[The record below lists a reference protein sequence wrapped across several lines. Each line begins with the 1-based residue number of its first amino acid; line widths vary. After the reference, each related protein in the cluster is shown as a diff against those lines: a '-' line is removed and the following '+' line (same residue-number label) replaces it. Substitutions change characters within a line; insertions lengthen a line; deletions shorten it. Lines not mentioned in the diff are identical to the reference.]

1 MNNENNKEEKLTGI
15 LPKRLVLFRTG
26 KVLCWFGIGI
36 LFISI
41 LLLMLVK
48 KQVLT
53 FFNNTSLLIS
63 GLLYLALFGIL
74 LLVISLLIKKLFL
87 KKAPFD
93 DWIMTVARKYLST
106 EVIFYDSKYIY
117 VEYDRNEKE
126 ADKHDFV
133 TNLTDLSDHY
143 SYFFVETY
151 IDDGFIQVKCEKKE
165 VIQSMATLD
174 QDKDDL
180 YWNLIPMGLA
190 VNTETRKVSPIGWYL
205 NDNNKN
211 KEFVDSIASTS
222 LAVSGSTGC
231 IGSNEIVKINGELV

>member
-1 MNNENNKEEKLTGI
+1 MKERQEEEKLTGI

-26 KVLCWFGIGI
+26 RVLSWFGVGI
-36 LFISI
+36 IFISI
-41 LLLMLVK
+41 LLLILIK
-48 KQVLT
+48 KRIFT
-53 FFNNTSLLIS
+53 FFNDPSLLIML
-63 GLLYLALFGIL
+63 LLYFLAFGVALIAL
-74 LLVISLLIKKLFL
+74 SILIKVLFL

-117 VEYDRNEKE
+117 VEYDRNVKE

-143 SYFFVETY
+143 SYFFVEAY

-165 VIQSMATLD
+165 VIPSMATLD

-190 VNTETRKVSPIGWYL
+190 INTETRKVSPIGWYL

-211 KEFVDSIASTS
+211 KEFVDSVPSTS
-222 LAVSGSTGC
+222 CAISGSTGC
-231 IGSNEIVKINGELV
+231 LSKNDLIKVYGELE

>member
-1 MNNENNKEEKLTGI
+1 MKERQEEEKLTGI

-26 KVLCWFGIGI
+26 RVLSWFGAGI
-36 LFISI
+36 IFISI
-41 LLLMLVK
+41 LLLILIK
-48 KQVLT
+48 KGIFT
-53 FFNNTSLLIS
+53 FFNDPSLLIMF
-63 GLLYLALFGIL
+63 LLYFLVFGVALIAL
-74 LLVISLLIKKLFL
+74 SILIKVLFL

-117 VEYDRNEKE
+117 VEYDRNVKE

-165 VIQSMATLD
+165 VIPSMATLD

-231 IGSNEIVKINGELV
+231 LFSNDLIKIYGELE

>member
-1 MNNENNKEEKLTGI
+1 MKERQEEEKLTGI

-26 KVLCWFGIGI
+26 RVLSWFGTGI
-36 LFISI
+36 IFISI
-41 LLLMLVK
+41 LLLILIK
-48 KQVLT
+48 KGIFT
-53 FFNNTSLLIS
+53 FFNDPSLLIMF
-63 GLLYLALFGIL
+63 LLYFLAFGVALIAISIL
-74 LLVISLLIKKLFL
+74 INVLFL

-117 VEYDRNEKE
+117 VEYDRNVKE

-165 VIQSMATLD
+165 VIPSMATLD

-211 KEFVDSIASTS
+211 KEFVDSVPSTS
-222 LAVSGSTGC
+222 CAISGSTGC
-231 IGSNEIVKINGELV
+231 LSKNDLIRVHGELE